1 MWNFCGVVMVL
12 LYCTNKML
20 LLQFVNCTAL
30 QIYFN
35 YLYLVFG
42 LDNIVLGFKM
52 VFLTL
57 QK

>member
-1 MWNFCGVVMVL
+1 MVL

-57 QK
+57 QN